1 MHTTGRFVRGRVLPV
16 LAVWIPVALVWVGLL
31 WRLRQEWALSETYRY
46 GFWVPLL
53 VIVLASRRWADGGMP
68 SVGVSVATLTKI
80 GVAAGLAIFP
90 CELIIRAN
98 PDWRV
103 AFWFYGAVAFGG
115 SVSWLSAIGGW
126 RWAVRFVP
134 ALALLF
140 LAIPWLSFVEQPL
153 IQWLSRLV
161 ATSATEVAN
170 LLGMPAVHEG
180 NTITLEDG
188 VRLGVEDACS
198 GLRSL
203 QSALMAAWFFGE
215 LVRLSW
221 LRRFF
226 LLLMGGLLAAG
237 FNSLRAIM
245 LIHAAAMGI
254 RGTALDAYHD
264 QLGAGT
270 AIALFGCL
278 AALTWSLSRRATLV
292 KNREMERAPALA
304 APVPFLGALGLIVA
318 CVVSMGAAT
327 LWFRQDV
334 VVNPVRMQVNWD
346 RLEPPV
352 ELREIGSTAR
362 EMLRFS
368 DGQHAVWTPKDDVR
382 CDVFFFDWEPGQI
395 SSFANVHRPDIC
407 LPASGIELTESGK
420 WVATSADVGISFE
433 TWRAR
438 GTYVFFSRWD
448 GDRKLGGLQGGT
460 GHLGR
465 VEKALRGE
473 SIGARQS
480 MEILVSGVDDVAEA
494 RSIVQQLVV
503 AAVITRSLPVA
514 QR

>member
-1 MHTTGRFVRGRVLPV
+1 MAL
-16 LAVWIPVALVWVGLL
+16 LWIGLL
-31 WRLRQEWALSETYRY
+31 WRLRQEWTLSETYRY

-53 VIVLASRRWADGGMP
+53 VILLVSRRWTDGGTP

-115 SVSWLSAIGGW
+115 SVRWLSAIGGW
-126 RWAVRFVP
+126 RWAMRFVP

-140 LAIPWLSFVEQPL
+140 LAIPWLSFIEQPL

-170 LLGMPAVHEG
+170 FLGIPAVHEG
-180 NTITLEDG
+180 NTIALADG

-215 LVRLSW
+215 LVRLRW
-221 LRRFF
+221 RRRFF
-226 LLLMGGLLAAG
+226 LVGMGGLLAAA
-237 FNSLRAIM
+237 FNSVRATL
-245 LIHAAAMGI
+245 LIQAAAMGT
-254 RGTALDAYHD
+254 RGEALDAYHD
-264 QLGAGT
+264 QVGAGT
-270 AIALFGCL
+270 AIALFACL
-278 AALTWSLSRRATLV
+278 AALTWLLSSRATLV
-292 KNREMERAPALA
+292 KNRGMECA
-304 APVPFLGALGLIVA
+304 AGLPVPVPLLGALGLIVA
-318 CVVSMGAAT
+318 CVVSMGVAT

-334 VVNPVRMQVNWD
+334 VENPIRMQVKWD

-352 ELREIGSTAR
+352 ELREIGSLAR

-382 CDVFFFDWEPGQI
+382 CDVFFLDWEPGQI

-420 WVATSADVGISFE
+420 WVATAATADIAFE

-460 GHLGR
+460 GRLGR
-465 VEKALRGE
+465 IGKALRGE

-494 RSIVQQLVV
+494 RSIVQQLVA
-503 AAVITRSLPVA
+503 AAVTARSSPDVSADSGNAFVARLPTKD
-514 QR
+514 